1 MMFGR
6 EKAAVTKGE
15 RGATIIEFALISTL
29 MFTLM
34 FAILS
39 YGEVLAD
46 YVQLRYRAGEVARL
60 VSLGEDGA
68 DREQIY
74 LDAQNDT
81 LRGFMN
87 MTGCAGALT
96 YSALSTTPIVDG
108 EDPPVEV
115 GSQISF
121 TLSYD
126 FDHGGDGNCRIMPQ
140 VFVPLPGNVSA
151 TRSFTISQ

>member
-1 MMFGR
+1 MVFGGGNSAR
-6 EKAAVTKGE
+6 AKGE

-34 FAILS
+34 FSILS

-81 LRGFMN
+81 LKGFMN

-96 YSALSTTPIVDG
+96 YSALSTTPLTDG
-108 EDPPVEV
+108 QEPPTEV
-115 GSQISF
+115 GTRITF

-140 VFVPLPGNVSA
+140 VFVPLPATVSA